1 MAVLSEYQRQINNK
15 DMPVGKKKVLA
26 AALELFSNKGFHA
39 TTTAKIAQLAGVSEG
54 TIYKYF
60 PSKNELLKQ
69 LLTPLFLKIKNNF
82 FIKVQNYHNLT
93 ELVSFFVED
102 RVQFVI
108 NNFSLFKLF
117 IQEVLIQSPI
127 ADILDNILNDQ
138 EGIFSDLQKL
148 KDDFPEINQ
157 QLSPLEILRIFL
169 GPMIVYIFQN
179 QLFQAEV
186 ENYHQDLE
194 LIKRQIIAGLK
205 A

>member
-117 IQEVLIQSPI
+117 IQEVLIQSPM
-127 ADILDNILNDQ
+127 AEILDNILNDQ

>member
-1 MAVLSEYQRQINNK
+1 MSQI
-15 DMPVGKKKVLA
+15 
-26 AALELFSNKGFHA
+26 
-39 TTTAKIAQLAGVSEG
+39 I
-54 TIYKYF
+54 IYD
-60 PSKNELLKQ
+60 Q
-69 LLTPLFLKIKNNF
+69 
-82 FIKVQNYHNLT
+82 HLT

-108 NNFSLFKLF
+108 NNFFFFKLF

-127 ADILDNILNDQ
+127 ADILDNILHDQ
-138 EGIFSDLQKL
+138 EGIVSDLQKL
-148 KDDFPEINQ
+148 KDNFPEITQ

-179 QLFQAEV
+179 QLCQAEV
-186 ENYHQDLE
+186 ENYHQDLG

>member
-15 DMPVGKKKVLA
+15 DMPAGKKKVLA
-26 AALELFSNKGFHA
+26 AALELFSNNGFHA